1 MNKEKLVKYAVRV
14 VLMMIFDVNV
24 ALVQACF
31 LLLYNMYYTLL
42 YIYKTVVRLG
52 FCVVCLCFLSNKSL
66 LISTFVSSL
75 KCISNTIL
83 MLRTVN
89 KMYIV

>member
-24 ALVQACF
+24 ALAQVCF

-42 YIYKTVVRLG
+42 YI
-52 FCVVCLCFLSNKSL
+52 
-66 LISTFVSSL
+66 
-75 KCISNTIL
+75 
-83 MLRTVN
+83 
-89 KMYIV
+89 

>member
-42 YIYKTVVRLG
+42 YIGR
-52 FCVVCLCFLSNKSL
+52 
-66 LISTFVSSL
+66 
-75 KCISNTIL
+75 
-83 MLRTVN
+83 
-89 KMYIV
+89 